1 MEEKKKK
8 IKKESKIDYVKR
20 IDAIDGWAKDIDK
33 WITETQNHI
42 KDLQTKLDKVA
53 HRLGV

>member
-42 KDLQTKLDKVA
+42 FNIIQHTHAPTVFF
-53 HRLGV
+53 